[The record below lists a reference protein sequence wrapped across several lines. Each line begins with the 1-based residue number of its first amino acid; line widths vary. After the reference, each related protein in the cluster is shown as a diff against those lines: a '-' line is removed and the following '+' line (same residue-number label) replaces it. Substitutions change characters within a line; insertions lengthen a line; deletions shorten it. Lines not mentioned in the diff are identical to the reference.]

1 MPANS
6 LFTRRGFVG
15 LTASAAALA
24 PLAAGARANA
34 LASLAREPQAADGP
48 AADPWLGLKIGI
60 ASYTFSRIP
69 LDATIEGIRRVG
81 VHYVSIK
88 ESHLPL
94 KSTAEERK
102 AVVAK
107 FRKAGITPL
116 SCGVISLKGSPS
128 DLRRAFEYA
137 RNAGIPTIVGAPS
150 REALPTLEPLVKEFD
165 IRLAIH
171 NHGPEDKVWPSPLD
185 VWEAVQKLDE
195 RIGLCIDVGHT
206 ARCGV
211 DPAKAIHT
219 CAERLYDVHL
229 KDLSH
234 RQNQWQTVEVG
245 RGDLDIRGIL
255 QALRDVH
262 FRGDAGLEYEKD
274 MHDPLPGV
282 AESIGYIRGTLASM
296 KDR

>member
-1 MPANS
+1 MPTDS

-24 PLAAGARANA
+24 PLAAGARAR
-34 LASLAREPQAADGP
+34 ASLASEQQAAEGST
-48 AADPWLGLKIGI
+48 ADPWLGLKIGI

-69 LDATIEGIRRVG
+69 LDTTIQDIRRVG

-88 ESHLPL
+88 EAHLPL
-94 KSTAEERK
+94 KSTAEQRK
-102 AVVAK
+102 AVVEK

-116 SCGVISLKGSPS
+116 SCGVISLKGDESN
-128 DLRRAFEYA
+128 LRHAFEYA
-137 RNAGIPTIVGAPS
+137 RDAGIPTIVGAPS
-150 REALPTLEPLVKEFD
+150 REALPALETLVKEFG

-171 NHGPEDKVWPSPLD
+171 NHGPEDRVWPSPLD
-185 VWEAVQKLDE
+185 VWQAVQKLDE

-206 ARCGV
+206 ARSGV
-211 DPAKAIHT
+211 DPVHAIRT
-219 CAERLYDVHL
+219 CAARLYDVHL

-234 RQNQWQTVEVG
+234 RQGKWRTVEVG

-262 FRGDAGLEYEKD
+262 FSGHAGLEYEKD
-274 MHDPLPGV
+274 MQGPLPGV

-296 KDR
+296 RSSG